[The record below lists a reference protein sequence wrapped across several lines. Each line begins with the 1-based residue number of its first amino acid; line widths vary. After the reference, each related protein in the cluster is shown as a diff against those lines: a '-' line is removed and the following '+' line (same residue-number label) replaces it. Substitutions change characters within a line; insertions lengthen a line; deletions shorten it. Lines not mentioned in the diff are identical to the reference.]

1 MRSWVVVIL
10 VALVLCVGWSASAAA
25 NDEVSLTVSVVNQS
39 GAGVGDAT
47 VIATWD
53 GGEATGTTASNGK
66 VFIDVPNGA
75 DVELDVDD
83 DRYVRNRRLS
93 ISDADEREIEL
104 PVVPQG
110 TATVTVTDSDGQ
122 PLSDATVRLRQDD
135 ETVASGETDGNRA
148 FRTDAIER
156 GEYRLS
162 AVKPGFFRNETDL
175 TVGLETEA
183 TVALQRGRV
192 TLDIEVVD
200 DHFEPPRTL
209 TEVRVRIGADNFD
222 ANVSTSDGTASLN
235 VPANTRYRI
244 VATKDGY
251 ESTPNVQTV
260 REASASV
267 IVAAQRIHELTVTTS
282 NDRVIVGETTRIE
295 VTNAYGEPVQGARV
309 RIDGEGVGET
319 DDRGEMTIEIETV
332 DERTIDATDGQ
343 VDSEPITVTGFDP
356 DAETG
361 TSEPTPTEAPAETPG
376 FGVVVT
382 VVALAFAFAVRAARQ
397 RRRSVE

>member
-1 MRSWVVVIL
+1 MRSWIVVIL

-83 DRYVRNRRLS
+83 DRYVRNRPLS

-135 ETVASGETDGNRA
+135 ETVASGETDGNRT

>member
-1 MRSWVVVIL
+1 MRSWIVVIL

-83 DRYVRNRRLS
+83 DRYVRNRPLS

-135 ETVASGETDGNRA
+135 ETVASGETDGNRT

-267 IVAAQRIHELTVTTS
+267 IVAAQRIHELAVTTS

-295 VTNAYGEPVQGARV
+295 VTNAY
-309 RIDGEGVGET
+309 
-319 DDRGEMTIEIETV
+319 
-332 DERTIDATDGQ
+332 
-343 VDSEPITVTGFDP
+343 
-356 DAETG
+356 
-361 TSEPTPTEAPAETPG
+361 
-376 FGVVVT
+376 
-382 VVALAFAFAVRAARQ
+382 
-397 RRRSVE
+397 

>member
-25 NDEVSLTVSVVNQS
+25 NDEVSLTVSVVNQT

-122 PLSDATVRLRQDD
+122 PLSDATVRLWQDD

-209 TEVRVRIGADNFD
+209 TEARVRIGADNFD

-235 VPANTRYRI
+235 VPVNTRYRI

-267 IVAAQRIHELTVTTS
+267 IVAAQRIHELAVTTS

-319 DDRGEMTIEIETV
+319 DDRGETTIEIETV
-332 DERTIDATDGQ
+332 GERTIDATDGR

-356 DAETG
+356 DAERG